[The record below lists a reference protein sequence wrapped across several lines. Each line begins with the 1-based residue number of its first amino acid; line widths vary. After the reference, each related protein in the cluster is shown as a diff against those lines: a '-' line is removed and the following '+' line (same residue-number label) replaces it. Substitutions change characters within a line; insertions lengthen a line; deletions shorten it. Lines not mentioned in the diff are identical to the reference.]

1 MKLGDNNK
9 FRILIVDDSQ
19 VFINSFIKLIRDA
32 INDKIEMIDY
42 ANTGEEGLLKLDAEL
57 FDYVFVDID
66 MPGITGLEMTK
77 IFNMENYREKT
88 KVIAVSFH
96 NEFEYLKQM
105 LEAGASKYLVKDQI
119 DYDSVSKIFT

>member
-9 FRILIVDDSQ
+9 LRILIVDDSQ

-32 INDKIEMIDY
+32 INYKIDMIDY

-57 FDYVFVDID
+57 YDYVFVDID

>member
-1 MKLGDNNK
+1 MKLGDKNK
-9 FRILIVDDSQ
+9 YRILIVDDSQ

-57 FDYVFVDID
+57 YDYVFVDID

-119 DYDSVSKIFT
+119 DYDSVSKIFN